1 MTFNPTMRYQ
11 TYLSLRPI
19 TIDGQLASET
29 EGAAMVRA
37 CLNRKS
43 ARVSTYIESV
53 SMSILVKE
61 RRPIADL
68 THL

>member
-1 MTFNPTMRYQ
+1 
-11 TYLSLRPI
+11 
-19 TIDGQLASET
+19 
-29 EGAAMVRA
+29 MVRA

-61 RRPIADL
+61 RRSIADL